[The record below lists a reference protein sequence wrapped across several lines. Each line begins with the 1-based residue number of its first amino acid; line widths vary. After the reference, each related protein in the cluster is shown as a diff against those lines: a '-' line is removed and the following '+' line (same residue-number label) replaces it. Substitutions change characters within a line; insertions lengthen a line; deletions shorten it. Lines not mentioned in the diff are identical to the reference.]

1 LYKVLPWRR
10 FENELFRKGLDDNKS
25 MKKLIKS
32 FGYAFKGV
40 AYATKTQLNFRIHL
54 AATVIA
60 VLMGLLLHISAGDWQ
75 WIALS
80 ITLVLVTEIFNTM
93 IETLTD
99 LVSPGY
105 NEKAG
110 HIKDMSAGAVVIAAI
125 FALVTGIII
134 FLPRLLLL
142 IK

>member
-1 LYKVLPWRR
+1 M
-10 FENELFRKGLDDNKS
+10 N
-25 MKKLIKS
+25 KLIKS

-54 AATVIA
+54 TATVFA
-60 VLMGLLLHISAGDWQ
+60 VAIGFLLHIAVNEWL
-75 WIALS
+75 WIGIS
-80 ITLVLVTEIFNTM
+80 ITLVLVAEIFNTM

-110 HIKDMSAGAVVIAAI
+110 HIKDMSAGAVVIAAA
-125 FALVTGIII
+125 FALITGIVI
-134 FLPRLLLL
+134 FLPKLLLL